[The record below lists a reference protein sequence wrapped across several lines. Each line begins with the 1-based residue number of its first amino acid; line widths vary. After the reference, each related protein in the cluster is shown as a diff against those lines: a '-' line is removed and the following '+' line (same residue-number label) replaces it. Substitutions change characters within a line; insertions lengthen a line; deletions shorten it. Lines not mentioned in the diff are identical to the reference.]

1 MAQKYAIVDIE
12 TTGGHFGS
20 DRITEIAIVVLENG
34 IKIRE
39 FQSLVNPN
47 RSIPPEITRITGIDN
62 QMVAVA
68 PQFFEI
74 ARDIILCMQDCIFV
88 AHNVQFDYSFIRNEY
103 SYL

>member
-47 RSIPPEITRITGIDN
+47 RSIPPEITRITGINN

-68 PQFFEI
+68 PQFFENRSRYYPMY
-74 ARDIILCMQDCIFV
+74 ARLHICCPQCSV
-88 AHNVQFDYSFIRNEY
+88 
-103 SYL
+103 